1 MNRIIKFVLLILICV
16 ISFSSAN
23 MVKDSHADK
32 KIADLYDVKNY
43 QQIFIPSSIN
53 TNRKLF
59 RLIEGV
65 SKKTD
70 TPFIFRFSYVGIDSD
85 GKGNANQLK
94 NKNEVIFFK
103 TDYRKSNQQVI
114 FSHGFTYRFCN
125 EPSSEISNVQLENS
139 DIFVQNKKNK
149 KAIQELSN
157 AIKTNYQVNTDVS
170 KLIIPHANSSQMT
183 ATDFESLNSNNLVF
197 FISVSVIFFAI
208 FLFVW
213 LLSNNKAISIYRL
226 NGLSAY
232 KLGRQLFL
240 KEFVMLSLTTYI
252 IASLVAFRAFNLN
265 YTIQMLLLS
274 GLVII
279 FSYVAIVI
287 VSSFSITNQLNS
299 KPFFKYSYYILYA
312 VKAFVFL
319 VTVSTTASLLYFM
332 NADIGTNSKIGQ
344 EYAVLYPEF
353 VGYGLNSNQMPS
365 SVKLF
370 DYTEKHEGLYVY
382 LASAYDENN
391 NNVLQVNDNYLS
403 KFSIISSDNQRIKI
417 NSQEKSGIVLIAEKD
432 KSKLSEIK
440 KEYDF
445 SSSFKSS
452 KIKYYF
458 IKNNQRAPLLDGNN
472 GTTDPDVM
480 EVFTSKNASKN
491 TNFLYNSV
499 LKFKI
504 KDSKTRTYEKIAP
517 TLKTMGALTTHPSM
531 ITVNSINK
539 TTNMSIV
546 GSIPSYIVLN
556 GLIIV
561 IFLSMILATTLF
573 YFETYK
579 KKIAVK
585 RLYGISFFVTYRSLF
600 TIVFV
605 QGLLYFAFALTRSNV
620 NITLEALGIYFVLEI
635 LIIILILLKL
645 QKGLFLNVL
654 KGE

>member
-1 MNRIIKFVLLILICV
+1 M
-16 ISFSSAN
+16 
-23 MVKDSHADK
+23 
-32 KIADLYDVKNY
+32 
-43 QQIFIPSSIN
+43 
-53 TNRKLF
+53 
-59 RLIEGV
+59 
-65 SKKTD
+65 
-70 TPFIFRFSYVGIDSD
+70 
-85 GKGNANQLK
+85 
-94 NKNEVIFFK
+94 
-103 TDYRKSNQQVI
+103 I

-232 KLGRQLFL
+232 KIGKQLFL

-287 VSSFSITNQLNS
+287 VSSFSLTNQLNS

-370 DYTEKHEGLYVY
+370 DYAEKHEGLYVY

-445 SSSFKSS
+445 SNSFKSS

-600 TIVFV
+600 AIVFV

>member
-299 KPFFKYSYYILYA
+299 KPFLNI
-312 VKAFVFL
+312 
-319 VTVSTTASLLYFM
+319 VTIFFM
-332 NADIGTNSKIGQ
+332 
-344 EYAVLYPEF
+344 P
-353 VGYGLNSNQMPS
+353 
-365 SVKLF
+365 
-370 DYTEKHEGLYVY
+370 
-382 LASAYDENN
+382 
-391 NNVLQVNDNYLS
+391 
-403 KFSIISSDNQRIKI
+403 
-417 NSQEKSGIVLIAEKD
+417 
-432 KSKLSEIK
+432 
-440 KEYDF
+440 
-445 SSSFKSS
+445 
-452 KIKYYF
+452 
-458 IKNNQRAPLLDGNN
+458 
-472 GTTDPDVM
+472 
-480 EVFTSKNASKN
+480 
-491 TNFLYNSV
+491 
-499 LKFKI
+499 
-504 KDSKTRTYEKIAP
+504 
-517 TLKTMGALTTHPSM
+517 
-531 ITVNSINK
+531 
-539 TTNMSIV
+539 
-546 GSIPSYIVLN
+546 
-556 GLIIV
+556 
-561 IFLSMILATTLF
+561 
-573 YFETYK
+573 
-579 KKIAVK
+579 
-585 RLYGISFFVTYRSLF
+585 
-600 TIVFV
+600 
-605 QGLLYFAFALTRSNV
+605 
-620 NITLEALGIYFVLEI
+620 
-635 LIIILILLKL
+635 
-645 QKGLFLNVL
+645 
-654 KGE
+654 

>member
-1 MNRIIKFVLLILICV
+1 MNKVIKFVLLILFAV
-16 ISFSSAN
+16 IAFSAAN
-23 MVKDSHADK
+23 VAKNDLADS
-32 KIADLYDVKNY
+32 KIKQIYNVQGYK
-43 QQIFIPSSIN
+43 QIFLPSSIDKN
-53 TNRKLF
+53 EEL
-59 RLIEGV
+59 V
-65 SKKTD
+65 SIMKSVSEKND
-70 TPFIFRFSYVGIDSD
+70 TPFLFRSVYIGVENNNN
-85 GKGNANQLK
+85 GNPNLLK
-94 NKNEVIFFK
+94 EKNDVIFFSSKNSPQNSK
-103 TDYRKSNQQVI
+103 TI
-114 FSHGFTYRFCN
+114 LSHGFTYNFFY
-125 EPSSEISNVQLENS
+125 EPLSEISLVQLTNS
-139 DIFVQNKKNK
+139 DIYISDKHLN
-149 KAIQELSN
+149 ITLQELSKILN
-157 AIKTNYQVNTDVS
+157 QKY
-170 KLIIPHANSSQMT
+170 KLKISSQKLVVRPSDYPPT
-183 ATDFESLNSNNLVF
+183 SYTDFISYNNYNLVF
-197 FISVSVIFFAI
+197 FITVSIIFFSI

-213 LLSNNKAISIYRL
+213 LLANNKAISINRL

-232 KLGRQLFL
+232 KIGKQLFL

-274 GLVII
+274 GLIII

-287 VSSFSITNQLNS
+287 VSSFSLTNQLNS

-370 DYTEKHEGLYVY
+370 DYAEKHEGLYVY

-458 IKNNQRAPLLDGNN
+458 IKNNQRAPLLGGNN